1 MKILILGGFLG
12 SGKTT
17 LLLQLAKDMAK
28 HAPSE
33 KENKVIILENEVGQ
47 DGIDNKLLGSSGF
60 QVRSLFNGCICCT
73 LSGEIVATVADVEKT
88 FDPEWLI
95 VETTGLAYPGLIR
108 SNLKE
113 ALGKEAY
120 ICTIVDAS
128 RWKRFLIPMHELL
141 KGQIEC
147 ADMVLMNKADL
158 VTDEVMKE
166 VEKDVHAFN
175 GDVICFKT
183 SGLQAVDTG
192 IWERIR
198 EEFK

>member
-17 LLLQLAKDMAK
+17 LLLQMARDMAE
-28 HAPSE
+28 HTTSE
-33 KENKVIILENEVGQ
+33 SEQKVIILENEVGQ

-73 LSGEIVATVADVEKT
+73 LSGEIIATVDDIEKKYN
-88 FDPEWLI
+88 PGWLI
-95 VETTGLAYPGLIR
+95 IETTGLAYPGLIQ

-113 ALGKEAY
+113 ALGKDSY

-141 KGQIEC
+141 KGQVEC
-147 ADMVLMNKADL
+147 ADLVLLNKADL
-158 VTDEVMKE
+158 VDREVMDK
-166 VEKDVHAFN
+166 VEEDVH
-175 GDVICFKT
+175 GFKSGVPCIRT
-183 SGLQAVDTG
+183 SGLSAVDPD
-192 IWERIR
+192 IWKRIR
-198 EEFK
+198 EECP

>member
-1 MKILILGGFLG
+1 MF
-12 SGKTT
+12 
-17 LLLQLAKDMAK
+17 
-28 HAPSE
+28 
-33 KENKVIILENEVGQ
+33 GQ